1 MQVASTTPTCAKG
14 HLFWTARSSVPSA
27 VLGEPSRHP
36 CHRPSRQRTVPQ
48 QDPSITRRQTLRPVV
63 IGAVVALIVVVVL
76 MFTTPHATYNG
87 NVNDGGAVVQ
97 GSITTSC
104 ISAWDNM
111 VGNFNHPT
119 VPSGMYAQYNQNA
132 ANASCTGVV
141 HGRQH
146 LAILLLIVAAGSGV
160 GATLRFRAVRRRT

>member
-1 MQVASTTPTCAKG
+1 MSWIGQKFCPECGAAYSGPAASEPAEATVRPN
-14 HLFWTARSSVPSA
+14 LDLNARAEVPFLILA
-27 VLGEPSRHP
+27 FGTFAAL
-36 CHRPSRQRTVPQ
+36 
-48 QDPSITRRQTLRPVV
+48 ILL
-63 IGAVVALIVVVVL
+63 AVVT
-76 MFTTPHATYNG
+76 FTTPHATYNG

-119 VPSGMYAQYNQNA
+119 VPSNTYAQYNQNA

-146 LAILLLIVAAGSGV
+146 LAILLLIVAVGSGV
-160 GATLRFRAVRRRT
+160 GATLRFRAVRHRT